1 MIPEYLDRFNN
12 NDHFFFS
19 PNQSLEEEC
28 NAPAPKKASGVYL
41 IYTLASDTVELVYIG
56 SSGKMEKDGQFKH
69 IKGGLFDRQ
78 VNGKQFGNRRKL
90 SWPEVMI
97 KHQIEALD
105 IYWFDTFNDD
115 IKEIPACVE
124 ALLIQ
129 EFYDLFDRLPRWNEE
144 Y

>member
-1 MIPEYLDRFNN
+1 MLPEYLDRFSK

-19 PNQSLEEEC
+19 PDQSLEEVC
-28 NAPAPKKASGVYL
+28 NAPKKASGVYL
-41 IYTLASDTVELVYIG
+41 ICALAFDTVELIYIG
-56 SSGKMEKDGQFKH
+56 SSGKIKNDGQFKH
-69 IKGGLFDRQ
+69 GKGGLFDRL
-78 VNGKQFGNRRKL
+78 VNGKQFGDRRKL

-97 KHQIEALD
+97 KHQIEARD

-115 IKEIPACVE
+115 IKEIPAYVE

-129 EFYDLFDRLPRWNEE
+129 DFYDYFDRLPRWNEE

>member
-1 MIPEYLDRFNN
+1 MLPEYLDRFSN

-19 PNQSLEEEC
+19 PDQSLEEVC
-28 NAPAPKKASGVYL
+28 NAPKKASGVYL
-41 IYTLASDTVELVYIG
+41 IYALASDNVELIYIG
-56 SSGKMEKDGQFKH
+56 SSGKMKNDGKFKH
-69 IKGGLFDRQ
+69 GKGGLLDRL
-78 VNGKQFGNRRKL
+78 VNGIQFGNTRKL
-90 SWPEVMI
+90 SWPEVML

-115 IKEIPACVE
+115 IKEIPTYVQ

-129 EFYDLFDRLPRWNEE
+129 DFYDYFDRLPRWNEE